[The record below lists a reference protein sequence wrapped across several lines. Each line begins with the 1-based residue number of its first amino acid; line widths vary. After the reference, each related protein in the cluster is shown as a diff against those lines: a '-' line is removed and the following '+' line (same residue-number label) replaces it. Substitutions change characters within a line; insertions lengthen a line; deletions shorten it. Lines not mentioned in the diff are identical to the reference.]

1 MKNLH
6 SLSTETPSRLVKIYN
21 DVNRETFTLKLY
33 TEEDLREAFRQ
44 GEQNISYSEIYGLDS
59 KLTEQQWFEQFQER
73 IKSLD
78 NNFKEQENTLEEIV
92 IKNFNE
98 EYIKIDLYDS
108 NDNFIGKLDR
118 NQYIDVRIQAYMKNI
133 KGLYVV
139 YPDGEKGFINH
150 ENGAVS
156 YFQEGLWN
164 TALRLSRLLMSLQSN
179 DIKNQNRIIE

>member
-1 MKNLH
+1 MRKFVM
-6 SLSTETPSRLVKIYN
+6 SKSEY
-21 DVNRETFTLKLY
+21 
-33 TEEDLREAFRQ
+33 DL
-44 GEQNISYSEIYGLDS
+44 
-59 KLTEQQWFEQFQER
+59 FQER

-139 YPDGEKGFINH
+139 YPDGEKGFI
-150 ENGAVS
+150 EKI
-156 YFQEGLWN
+156 
-164 TALRLSRLLMSLQSN
+164 SN
-179 DIKNQNRIIE
+179 KTWDSKRKY